1 MGSKTIIGSSVT
13 LWVLPRPGITEWQ
26 RSKIHRRGPHPLEPG
41 MDAKTRQIIAFH
53 VGDRSH
59 KSAEQL
65 WAKIPQA
72 YRQYATFYTDQ
83 YVVYEKV
90 IPAAQHRAISKLA
103 RKTNHIER
111 FNNTLRQRVSRLVR
125 DALSFSKKLAN
136 HIGAIKLFIC
146 HYNLTRTT
154 V

>member
-1 MGSKTIIGSSVT
+1 
-13 LWVLPRPGITEWQ
+13 
-26 RSKIHRRGPHPLEPG
+26 
-41 MDAKTRQIIAFH
+41 MDAKTRQIIALH

-65 WAKIPQA
+65 WGKIPQA

-103 RKTNHIER
+103 RKTNHIEH

-125 DALSFSKKLAN
+125 AALSFSKQLAN
-136 HIGAIKLFIC
+136 HVGAMKLFIC
-146 HYNLTRTT
+146 HYNLTRAAA
-154 V
+154 